1 MLFSHHDLFTH
12 YVPNCLV
19 KFILYLNLNEEM
31 NTSEKD
37 KRAVIDI
44 LCQSF
49 KENKSVN
56 FVVKQDH
63 RKERRLRTLMEYS
76 YYQGSRN
83 GKVYLN
89 EDKTACA
96 IILYSTKKKTNLQDI
111 YWDVKLVLKCIGLM
125 RIFKVLKRESIIKQ
139 NHPTFA
145 FVHLWYIGVLPGLQG
160 KGIGGKLM
168 NEILNEASKNNLP
181 IYLETSTERNFKFYE
196 SLGFSIKNSFTD
208 LGYKLHVYLK

>member
-1 MLFSHHDLFTH
+1 
-12 YVPNCLV
+12 
-19 KFILYLNLNEEM
+19 M

-89 EDKTACA
+89 EDQTACA
-96 IILYSTKKKTNLQDI
+96 IILNSTK
-111 YWDVKLVLKCIGLM
+111 
-125 RIFKVLKRESIIKQ
+125 
-139 NHPTFA
+139 
-145 FVHLWYIGVLPGLQG
+145 
-160 KGIGGKLM
+160 
-168 NEILNEASKNNLP
+168 
-181 IYLETSTERNFKFYE
+181 
-196 SLGFSIKNSFTD
+196 
-208 LGYKLHVYLK
+208 

>member
-1 MLFSHHDLFTH
+1 
-12 YVPNCLV
+12 
-19 KFILYLNLNEEM
+19 M

-37 KRAVIDI
+37 KLVVIEI

-56 FVVKQDH
+56 FVVKQDQ
-63 RKERRLRTLMEYS
+63 RKEKRLRTLMAYS

-96 IILYSTKKKTNLQDI
+96 IILHSKKKKTSLQDI
-111 YWDVKLVLKCIGLM
+111 YWDLKLVIKCIGITRVL
-125 RIFKVLKRESIIKQ
+125 KVLKREALIKQ

-145 FVHLWYIGVLPGLQG
+145 FVHLWYIGVLPSQQG

-168 NEILNEASKNNLP
+168 DELLNEAGKNSLP

-196 SLGFSIKNSFTD
+196 SLGFSLKNVVTD
-208 LGYKLHVYLK
+208 LGYKLHIYLK

>member
-1 MLFSHHDLFTH
+1 
-12 YVPNCLV
+12 
-19 KFILYLNLNEEM
+19 M

-37 KRAVIDI
+37 KLAVIDI

-76 YYQGSRN
+76 HYQGSRN

-96 IILYSTKKKTNLQDI
+96 IILNSTKKKTNLQDI
-111 YWDVKLVLKCIGLM
+111 YWDLKLVLNCIRPM
-125 RIFKVLKRESIIKQ
+125 RIFKVLKRESFIKQ

-145 FVHLWYIGVLPGLQG
+145 FVHLWYIGVLPGQQG

-196 SLGFSIKNSFTD
+196 SLGFSLKNAFTD
-208 LGYKLHVYLK
+208 LGYKLHIYIK

>member
-1 MLFSHHDLFTH
+1 
-12 YVPNCLV
+12 
-19 KFILYLNLNEEM
+19 M

-63 RKERRLRTLMEYS
+63 RKERRLRTLMAYS

-96 IILYSTKKKTNLQDI
+96 IILYSTKKKTSLLDI
-111 YWDVKLVLKCIGLM
+111 YWDLKLVLKCIGLM
-125 RIFKVLKRESIIKQ
+125 RIFKVLKRESFIKQ

-160 KGIGGKLM
+160 KGIGGNLM

-196 SLGFSIKNSFTD
+196 SLGFSLKNAFTD
-208 LGYKLHVYLK
+208 LGYKLHIYIK